1 MAGRLSVRRRRGE
14 RHFRLHKPE
23 WVDPFSQ
30 IPGTEPEKR
39 IFAELVL
46 RLHIFFIFQ
55 GQIPE
60 LQKGLY
66 VTMAVPG
73 YKPDFILPE
82 YKIIID
88 PFSPFHHSL
97 PGAAERDARKI
108 ALYTA
113 LGYKVYHPWADADGV
128 FVFDQGKYNVW
139 RQGKQG
145 PMHGRFQGAL
155 AMLMSIPEL
164 REPPNFP
171 KNLTKKQ
178 ERLKKSPGYE
188 LGPFLGAGANSV
200 AAANHK
206 RRKPQPLTL
215 VAGTRRDRTRRPVR
229 RTLTL

>member
-1 MAGRLSVRRRRGE
+1 MAGRLTVRRARGE
-14 RHFRLHKPE
+14 RHFRLRKPV
-23 WVDPFSQ
+23 WVDPFPSV
-30 IPGTEPEKR
+30 PGTEPEKR
-39 IFAELVL
+39 IFAELVQ

-60 LQKGLY
+60 LTKGLY

-73 YKPDFILPE
+73 YKPDFILPQ

-97 PGAAERDARKI
+97 PDAATRDARKI

-113 LGYKVYHPWADADGV
+113 LGYKVYHPWAEADGV
-128 FVFDQGKYNVW
+128 FIFDQGRYQVY

-145 PMHGRFQGAL
+145 AMHGRFEGAL
-155 AMLMSIPEL
+155 AMLMAIPEL
-164 REPPNFP
+164 RQPPNFP
-171 KNLTKKQ
+171 KNLTKK
-178 ERLKKSPGYE
+178 EEKLAKSPGYE

-206 RRKPQPLTL
+206 RTKPKPLTL
-215 VAGTRRDRTRRPVR
+215 VSGTRRDRTRKPARN
-229 RTLTL
+229 TLTL